1 MRGTQGVGMRLNLVG
16 DSGSIE
22 LEDELERQEEKDWAA
37 RQADGADGSG
47 SGSKADAVDL
57 DDLEAVESK
66 NHDALLSNLVVHYNL
81 EETLNAAVAQV
92 Y

>member
-1 MRGTQGVGMRLNLVG
+1 MRLNLAG

-37 RQADGADGSG
+37 RQADSADGTDGAGGSG
-47 SGSKADAVDL
+47 SGSKDDAIDL
-57 DDLEAVESK
+57 DDLEAAESK
-66 NHDALLSNLVVHYNL
+66 KHDALLSNLVVHYNL
-81 EETLNAAVAQV
+81 EETLDAAVAQV